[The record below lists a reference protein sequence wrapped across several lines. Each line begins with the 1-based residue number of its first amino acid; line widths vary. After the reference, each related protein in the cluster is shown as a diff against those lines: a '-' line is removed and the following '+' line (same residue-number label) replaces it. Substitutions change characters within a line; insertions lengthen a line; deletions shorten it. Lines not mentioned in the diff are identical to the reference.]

1 MQTGCKRD
9 SLFCRT
15 SRERP
20 ISSIKS
26 FVKIDNRAT
35 LPNSACPSSPIRCPS
50 WLPEDARR
58 RSSSSSSSWKRL
70 SFSTSQSPCTN
81 RFFPGP
87 IKIFPQP
94 LTSYAYHGLSELKRT
109 FLQPR
114 FRGIIS
120 PKLISI
126 SFDEEY
132 SRRNSNGNFKI
143 LLKNRLPWKEATD
156 QISIRENS
164 SPPFRS
170 LTPDSK
176 FDITLVHLFTCS
188 FLSSIISINLR
199 SDETE
204 Y

>member
-70 SFSTSQSPCTN
+70 FFLDESIALHESIFSRADQD
-81 RFFPGP
+81 FPTTTDKLR
-87 IKIFPQP
+87 ISRIIQ
-94 LTSYAYHGLSELKRT
+94 LKRT

-176 FDITLVHLFTCS
+176 FDITLVHLFTFACS
-188 FLSSIISINLR
+188 SAQLFR
-199 SDETE
+199 
-204 Y
+204 

>member
-70 SFSTSQSPCTN
+70 FFLDESIALHESIFSRADQD
-81 RFFPGP
+81 FPTTTDKLR
-87 IKIFPQP
+87 ISRIIQ
-94 LTSYAYHGLSELKRT
+94 LKRT

-156 QISIRENS
+156 QVSIRENS
-164 SPPFRS
+164 SPSFRS
-170 LTPDSK
+170 LSLIP
-176 FDITLVHLFTCS
+176 
-188 FLSSIISINLR
+188 SSISPLSTSSPSLVPLLNYFDKPPFR
-199 SDETE
+199 RD
-204 Y
+204 

>member
-156 QISIRENS
+156 QVSIRENS
-164 SPPFRS
+164 SPSFRS
-170 LTPDSK
+170 LSLIP
-176 FDITLVHLFTCS
+176 
-188 FLSSIISINLR
+188 SSISPLSTSSPSLVPLLNYFDKPPFR
-199 SDETE
+199 RD
-204 Y
+204 

>member
-26 FVKIDNRAT
+26 FVKSIIEQHYQIQLAHLLQYGVHRGCQKTQEDDLLLLL
-35 LPNSACPSSPIRCPS
+35 LPGNDYFSS
-50 WLPEDARR
+50 
-58 RSSSSSSSWKRL
+58 
-70 SFSTSQSPCTN
+70 TNQSPCTN

-156 QISIRENS
+156 QVSIRENS
-164 SPPFRS
+164 SPSFRS
-170 LTPDSK
+170 LSLIP
-176 FDITLVHLFTCS
+176 
-188 FLSSIISINLR
+188 SSISPLSICSPAR
-199 SDETE
+199 SSPQLFR
-204 Y
+204 